1 MRRRWTSLTPL
12 VYDELRRLARRYMR
26 NERAGNTLQTTAL
39 VNEAY
44 LRLVDAKR
52 VAWQDRVHFFA
63 VSAQMMRRILVD
75 AARARGSA
83 KRGGQVKRVNH
94 STAFN
99 LDEIPDVSTGRD
111 RELVAIDDAL
121 NTLAE
126 MDPRKA
132 RVIEL
137 RFFGGLSVEE
147 TAEIL
152 KISPQSVMRDWKLA
166 KAWLMRELAQGLAAA
181 GSVMRGGLLQL
192 LLGPQPRWIQFGG
205 PLKLFAGFGVAI
217 QLAQRDSQPQVSV
230 GGTGIERDGLLEILD
245 RQFHAASEGR
255 RQIVVADAAAQVVH
269 GLPGIE
275 FHGFVD
281 FIQRAAAIFQ
291 GPQRSHGGGF
301 LAA

>member
-1 MRRRWTSLTPL
+1 MMPPESPEITELLKAWGSGDAAALDQLTPL
-12 VYDELRRLARRYMR
+12 VYDELRRVARRYMR

-83 KRGGQVKRVNH
+83 KRGGHVKRFNH
-94 STAFN
+94 SSAFN

-166 KAWLMRELAQGLAAA
+166 KAWLMRELAK
-181 GSVMRGGLLQL
+181 V
-192 LLGPQPRWIQFGG
+192 
-205 PLKLFAGFGVAI
+205 
-217 QLAQRDSQPQVSV
+217 
-230 GGTGIERDGLLEILD
+230 
-245 RQFHAASEGR
+245 
-255 RQIVVADAAAQVVH
+255 
-269 GLPGIE
+269 
-275 FHGFVD
+275 
-281 FIQRAAAIFQ
+281 
-291 GPQRSHGGGF
+291 
-301 LAA
+301 